1 MNIGE
6 YTIYNSNLDIDRIQI
21 HEVYKTLV
29 ANIWKIQLEFNE
41 QIFFFCLYSVSSIAQ
56 LSVLSL
62 IGTNSQYG

>member
-21 HEVYKTLV
+21 HEAYKTLV

-41 QIFFFCLYSVSSIAQ
+41 QIFFCLYSVSSLAQ

>member
-21 HEVYKTLV
+21 HEAYKTLV

-41 QIFFFCLYSVSSIAQ
+41 QIFFFLPLFCIQPSPTFSV
-56 LSVLSL
+56 
-62 IGTNSQYG
+62 TTDWN

>member
-21 HEVYKTLV
+21 HEAYKTLV

-41 QIFFFCLYSVSSIAQ
+41 QIFFFAFILYPA
-56 LSVLSL
+56 
-62 IGTNSQYG
+62 